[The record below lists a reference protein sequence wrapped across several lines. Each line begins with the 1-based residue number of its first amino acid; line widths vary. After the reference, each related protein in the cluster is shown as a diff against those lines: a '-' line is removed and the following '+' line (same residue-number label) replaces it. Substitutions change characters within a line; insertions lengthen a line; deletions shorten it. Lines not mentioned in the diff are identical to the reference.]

1 MGKTVSLWL
10 NSEEEKVLE
19 ELKNEKN
26 YKSIYACIKGELCK
40 KQEAEPK
47 KNYDDEIKAL
57 STPELKKRFR
67 AMTDND
73 KDQLRELKNSAFFY
87 DRFYNLIHLLHNH
100 KAPIDEFL
108 QFTIKF
114 KKLSMIVN
122 EMQRRTGEEVLTWDD
137 NHRQAA
143 QVWPHDYKANAMWEN
158 TALNKRLGR

>member
-73 KDQLRELKNSAFFY
+73 KDQLRELKTVPSFMTDF
-87 DRFYNLIHLLHNH
+87 I
-100 KAPIDEFL
+100 
-108 QFTIKF
+108 T
-114 KKLSMIVN
+114 
-122 EMQRRTGEEVLTWDD
+122 
-137 NHRQAA
+137 
-143 QVWPHDYKANAMWEN
+143 
-158 TALNKRLGR
+158 